1 MKEKGNTGWC
11 SEMPLIYRTRNVSFS
26 PSPSQSHDRSALS
39 LSLRQMFLQPDLNNL
54 LQQGFHALPG
64 SLFWNSSTFPRKKAF
79 PTTKHKAQFWLH
91 SSISF
96 LPIHGCGEQIILFL
110 LQQIFFACCD
120 HAFPSVFISLTLEYM
135 SIASSQLPIYYLQLT
150 WHLSEHHCTWPVHWE
165 RDSVCGT
172 NHNHGT

>member
-1 MKEKGNTGWC
+1 MRTLKSLFSRHFWKQHCLYRVKEKGNTGWC
-11 SEMPLIYRTRNVSFS
+11 SEMPLIYRIRNVSFS

-110 LQQIFFACCD
+110 LQQIFCMLWPC
-120 HAFPSVFISLTLEYM
+120 FPISFHFSHTG
-135 SIASSQLPIYYLQLT
+135 I
-150 WHLSEHHCTWPVHWE
+150 HEHC
-165 RDSVCGT
+165 
-172 NHNHGT
+172 